1 VPGTSEADDNFGW
14 SLTSADFNGDGSHDL
29 AVGAYNEAIGSQ
41 LGAGAVN
48 VCFGGGAAL
57 VMAGSQIW
65 DQDSPGV
72 PEVAQS
78 GDQFGWS
85 LTADDFN
92 HDGKQDLVVGVPEES
107 VAGIAGAGAVNVL
120 VGPLAGV
127 AEFWH
132 QLSESPSMTMSIG
145 PLCVSAPTS
154 ITLAHGR
161 PNATV
166 RILASRTGGGPVA
179 TEAEFMLLSGPVR
192 ILKTMTLNHA
202 GSAVGTL
209 GYWQQ
214 SPVGSTVPGGSTV
227 WLQAYDVANRVL
239 SNGITT
245 LTVNCP

>member
-1 VPGTSEADDNFGW
+1 MEMEGTTSPSALMLFGGTS
-14 SLTSADFNGDGSHDL
+14 
-29 AVGAYNEAIGSQ
+29 
-41 LGAGAVN
+41 
-48 VCFGGGAAL
+48 AL
-57 VMAGSQIW
+57 VLAGSQVW

-78 GDQFGWS
+78 GDQFGYS
-85 LTADDFN
+85 LTAGDFN
-92 HDGKQDLVVGVPEES
+92 NDGQHDLVAGVPYES
-107 VAGIAGAGAVNVL
+107 VAGIAGAGAVTVL
-120 VGPLAGV
+120 VGPLAGS

-132 QLSESPSMTMSIG
+132 QLSESPSMTLNIG
-145 PLCVSAPTS
+145 PLCVSAPTT

-179 TEAEFMLLSGPVR
+179 TEAGFLLLSGPVR
-192 ILKTMTLNHA
+192 ILKTITLNHA

-214 SPVGSTVPGGSTV
+214 SPVGTTVPGGSTV